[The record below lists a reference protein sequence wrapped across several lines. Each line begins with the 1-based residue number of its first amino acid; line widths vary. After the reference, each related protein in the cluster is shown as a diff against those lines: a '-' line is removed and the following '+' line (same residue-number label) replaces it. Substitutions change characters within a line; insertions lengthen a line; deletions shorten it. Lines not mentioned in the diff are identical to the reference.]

1 MKAEQFGLPIT
12 IYYGNM
18 AVVFLAGGE
27 GQENGAHAL
36 KSGLNQQGFV
46 HTLQQSDQF
55 TLHFPH
61 TSLLTEYVKLS
72 QETFLIGSTVTVY
85 LLTEACYT
93 IFYNYSNI

>member
-12 IYYGNM
+12 LYYGDM
-18 AVVFLAGGE
+18 ALVFLAGGE
-27 GQENGAHAL
+27 GPENGAHAL

-61 TSLLTEYVKLS
+61 TSLLTEYMKIS
-72 QETFLIGSTVTVY
+72 QGTY
-85 LLTEACYT
+85 
-93 IFYNYSNI
+93 IFSYSNRYNIMIMCLYY